1 MGGIYTEWR
10 FKGFKGVQGFR
21 KVQGSGVQG
30 VRGSGGSGLKNTWPH
45 VEREADVVKD
55 PVCGMMIDEKTAAA
69 TSQYKGR
76 TYYFCA
82 AVCKE
87 RFDRSP
93 QSYADKD

>member
-1 MGGIYTEWR
+1 MEVQ
-10 FKGFKGVQGFR
+10 GVQEGSGGFR
-21 KVQGSGVQG
+21 RFGVQEVQGSEV
-30 VRGSGGSGLKNTWPH
+30 LAD
-45 VEREADVVKD
+45 VEREAGVVKD